1 MRRKVI
7 GFMRAL
13 KCPLTVIKQLVLYSI
28 LTNDCHITAFLRNIP
43 TILAQLVTDFFI
55 LLKFNFYLF

>member
-13 KCPLTVIKQLVLYSI
+13 KCPLTVIKQFVLYSN
-28 LTNDCHITAFLRNIP
+28 LTNDCHITAFLEIS
-43 TILAQLVTDFFI
+43 LQ
-55 LLKFNFYLF
+55 Y

>member
-13 KCPLTVIKQLVLYSI
+13 KCPLTVIKQFVLHSI
-28 LTNDCHITAFLRNIP
+28 LTNDSFLRNIP

-55 LLKFNFYLF
+55 

>member
-13 KCPLTVIKQLVLYSI
+13 KCPLTVIKQFVLYSI
-28 LTNDCHITAFLRNIP
+28 LTNDSFLRNIP